1 MSDDNVMRVA
11 PKTDVKTLGAAIA
24 HAIYEG
30 HEPVLRCVGA
40 GALNQ
45 AVKGSVV
52 ANTFIAQRG
61 MSLALRPGME
71 SVQGHTE
78 EISAITLRV
87 CKI

>member
-1 MSDDNVMRVA
+1 MADDDVMKVA
-11 PKTDVKTLGAAIA
+11 PKTDVKTLGAALA

-30 HEPVLRCVGA
+30 REPVLRCVGA

-71 SVQGHTE
+71 SVQGNHE

-87 CKI
+87 CRM